1 MASNSLETPT
11 NDPEIYMAHPWGG
24 QNRQGLTVPNIMI
37 PNIQRPVT

>member
-11 NDPEIYMAHPWGG
+11 NDPEICRAHPWGG
-24 QNRQGLTVPNIMI
+24 QNRQGLSVPNIMI